1 MGADTLLCKQ
11 VGKVSESA
19 STLKNFFQTKYVQ
32 VQIWLARMDS
42 TSINTLITSSGLLAI
57 SGTVTS
63 SVMATMKLKLPLSAH
78 ELSGLATNG
87 SFILQC
93 FGVFRV
99 YVKFRAPGTFDD
111 NCNIE
116 GELAGPQIVLKYHVI
131 YLTGPHASS
140 SSYSSCGWFS
150 GQKFFSLIL

>member
-1 MGADTLLCKQ
+1 
-11 VGKVSESA
+11 
-19 STLKNFFQTKYVQ
+19 
-32 VQIWLARMDS
+32 MDS

-63 SVMATMKLKLPLSAH
+63 SIMATMKLKLPLSAH

-116 GELAGPQIVLKYHVI
+116 GELATK
-131 YLTGPHASS
+131 
-140 SSYSSCGWFS
+140 
-150 GQKFFSLIL
+150 